1 MSAVGRGRLAGV
13 VVPLVAVVALGL
25 GIHALREATMSR
37 HHAMSPDSRLRVVV
51 EGRSNRSEP
60 AQTTEAALRAHLRFC
75 ELEVGS
81 TIQGDLEPV
90 PAVPDRYVAVFAPA
104 LDETDRKQFRGC
116 VEDWVV
122 DNHLV
127 DVIAMEEYRTQ

>member
-1 MSAVGRGRLAGV
+1 MSAGTQPWARRAVI
-13 VVPLVAVVALGL
+13 PVAVAFLGL
-25 GIHALREATMSR
+25 GIYGLREATQSR
-37 HHAMSPDSRLRVVV
+37 HEVMHPDSRLRVVV

-81 TIQGDLEPV
+81 RIQGDLQPV
-90 PAVPDRYVAVFAPA
+90 AGESNHFVAVFAPA
-104 LDETDRKQFRGC
+104 LDGTDRKQFRGC

-127 DVIAMEEYRTQ
+127 DVISMEEYRAS